1 MESMTAVLSTLLEEE
16 FQLRQT
22 YVQLF
27 DRVRDTW
34 EALQMAEEDRYARIG
49 REEMRKTQ
57 QTSSDSYGKLQ
68 TKRKLLQD
76 LQAERQDLE
85 KQLRTLEQQNV

>member
-1 MESMTAVLSTLLEEE
+1 MTAVLSTLLEEE

-27 DRVRDTW
+27 DRVRATW
-34 EALQMAEEDRYARIG
+34 EALQMTEEDRYARIG
-49 REEMRKTQ
+49 REETRKTQ
-57 QTSSDSYGKLQ
+57 QTSSDSSGKLQ

>member
-1 MESMTAVLSTLLEEE
+1 MTAVLSTLLEEE

-22 YVQLF
+22 YVQQS

-34 EALQMAEEDRYARIG
+34 EALQMTEEDRYARIG
-49 REEMRKTQ
+49 REETRKTQ
-57 QTSSDSYGKLQ
+57 QTSSDSSGKLQ